1 MYRNFG
7 ILAKEDVDLD
17 EEMAATPTTDQEIT
31 VVDNQIIN
39 EQDGVRV
46 AEIDQQ
52 TLNDFLDRDR
62 RAHSSDSWPSEDR
75 HYSVKQLFCV
85 LLSDGIVVEFNT
97 DYPEA
102 LVLQLS
108 DGTEVALNFKINTS
122 CITLIIAP
130 VDIRAGYKRLSQ
142 IAASRFGIDVDL
154 GKDFVVFISRPW
166 YLSRYFKRIYEEHF
180 ALMKVSVGAL
190 VN

>member
-62 RAHSSDSWPSEDR
+62 RAH
-75 HYSVKQLFCV
+75 
-85 LLSDGIVVEFNT
+85 
-97 DYPEA
+97 
-102 LVLQLS
+102 
-108 DGTEVALNFKINTS
+108 
-122 CITLIIAP
+122 
-130 VDIRAGYKRLSQ
+130 
-142 IAASRFGIDVDL
+142 
-154 GKDFVVFISRPW
+154 
-166 YLSRYFKRIYEEHF
+166 
-180 ALMKVSVGAL
+180 
-190 VN
+190 